1 MASTRE
7 IEVETNTLQSDINE
21 LEEEIQ
27 AVRTLLETITSDM
40 TELDAMWDGPANEVF
55 MMQYGADA
63 EYTEELCKVLEKLK
77 ECMEYA
83 KKQYDSCEADISSM
97 IASI

>member
-7 IEVETNTLQSDINE
+7 IEVETNILQSDINE

-40 TELDAMWDGPANEVF
+40 TQLDAMWDGPANEAF
-55 MMQYGADA
+55 MMQYRADA
-63 EYTEELCKVLEKLK
+63 EYTEEICKVLGKLK

-83 KKQYDSCEADISSM
+83 KKQYDSCEAEISSM
-97 IASI
+97 ISSI